1 MEETTDSVF
10 IKADNNRFLN
20 VKYIRWVQEMND
32 CFEVCNKSTGC
43 AIKDG
48 THRVCRLNNPDSYK
62 KIIDLI
68 SPLPVNNKVTVII

>member
-1 MEETTDSVF
+1 MEATTDSVF

-48 THRVCRLNNPDSYK
+48 THRVCRLNNPDSYTPFHLSTADY
-62 KIIDLI
+62 I
-68 SPLPVNNKVTVII
+68 